1 MYLFPY
7 KEVKPNARIIIY
19 GAGKVGLDFMRQ
31 VTASGYAQLLCMVD
45 QDYLII
51 RQFNDVTVSVIP
63 RAEITQFEGK
73 YDVILI
79 AALRPETA
87 FGLKENLC
95 RLGVSADKII
105 WPEIMKAEDVSWGKW
120 RLSALRD
127 DVQRHRAM
135 EDFAREGKG
144 KVSYFA
150 YIIAEIRMAEE
161 KDGLLAELLSL
172 VDREECLEYKVIML
186 RIFMEAGLVNG
197 EWTRRFLA
205 AARQIEPLDSRYL
218 LLSDIAIFP
227 VHFAQCLYR
236 EFYLELREAYRALM

>member
-87 FGLKENLC
+87 FGLKENL
-95 RLGVSADKII
+95 
-105 WPEIMKAEDVSWGKW
+105 
-120 RLSALRD
+120 
-127 DVQRHRAM
+127 
-135 EDFAREGKG
+135 
-144 KVSYFA
+144 
-150 YIIAEIRMAEE
+150 
-161 KDGLLAELLSL
+161 
-172 VDREECLEYKVIML
+172 
-186 RIFMEAGLVNG
+186 
-197 EWTRRFLA
+197 
-205 AARQIEPLDSRYL
+205 
-218 LLSDIAIFP
+218 
-227 VHFAQCLYR
+227 
-236 EFYLELREAYRALM
+236 